1 MQHMSK
7 EHRDSTT
14 TNVEDLNNEQ
24 TVHRILE
31 SGSDEELERLREHA
45 ATQMHKPVSNEEM
58 QRYRKFA
65 QQRRRI
71 IEESDRAAEK
81 RKATNP
87 AADELERAIGLYRER
102 LEFQVRD
109 AVFALRQKGYSSY
122 ESGFSGLERQQI
134 TFHDSAPE
142 LVTHTFSEKL
152 LQVFTQYEAEPYC
165 KENAVGFTLKQS
177 ISDETLKALWDLLVE
192 EIPPLKTEQAP
203 TTVRTAQRFREEQ
216 NT

>member
-1 MQHMSK
+1 MQHMSN

-14 TNVEDLNNEQ
+14 TNVEDLSNEQ

-45 ATQMHKPVSNEEM
+45 ATQMNKPVSNEEM

-65 QQRRRI
+65 QQRKRI

-87 AADELERAIGLYRER
+87 DADELERAIGLYRER
-102 LEFQVRD
+102 LEIQVRD

-134 TFHDSAPE
+134 TFHDSVPE

-152 LQVFTQYEAEPYC
+152 LQVFTKYEAEPYC
-165 KENAVGFTLKQS
+165 KENAVGFKLKQS
-177 ISDETLKALWDLLVE
+177 ISDEALKELWDLLVE